1 MVNLQGFCN
10 AEMPR
15 FRQAGVGEEELKTK
29 GQETLCVLVGKQVE
43 GWATGFWFPSAIV
56 LQLCKL
62 KQFT

>member
-43 GWATGFWFPSAIV
+43 GWATSF
-56 LQLCKL
+56 
-62 KQFT
+62 